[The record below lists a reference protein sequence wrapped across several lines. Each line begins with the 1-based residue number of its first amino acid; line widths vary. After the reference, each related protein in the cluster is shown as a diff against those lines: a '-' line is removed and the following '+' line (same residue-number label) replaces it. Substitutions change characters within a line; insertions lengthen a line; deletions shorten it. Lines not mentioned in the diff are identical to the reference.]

1 MISDEQRGTP
11 MTNRQPTDVKN
22 LDQYGNPPLEW
33 NQARALLDTQTESDH
48 PAWLG
53 TVDPDGSPH
62 ATGVGTCWYDGDMY
76 FVSGPG
82 TRKSRN
88 IAGNP
93 AVTIATSLKGMDLV
107 LEGNASQ
114 VTDPEILEKIAE
126 LYRAEGW
133 PVKVDGTVFTAPYTA
148 PSGGPPPWNL
158 YRLTAQTIYGVG
170 GVDAP
175 KATRWRFEG

>member
-1 MISDEQRGTP
+1 
-11 MTNRQPTDVKN
+11 MTNRQPTDIKN

-33 NQARALLDTQTESDH
+33 SRVRTLLEAQSESDH

-53 TVDPDGSPH
+53 TVDPDGRPH
-62 ATGVGTCWYDGDMY
+62 ATGVGTCWFDGDMY

-88 IAGNP
+88 IEGNP
-93 AVTIATSLKGMDLV
+93 AVTIATSLKGMDVV
-107 LEGNASQ
+107 LEGNAAR
-114 VTDPEILEKIAE
+114 VTDSEILEKIAE

-133 PVKVDGTVFTAPYTA
+133 PVKVEGSVFNAPYTA

-158 YRLTAQTIYGVG
+158 YRLAAQTAYAVG
-170 GVDAP
+170 GQDAP
-175 KATRWRFEG
+175 QATRWRFDV